1 MLGAGFRTAG
11 GPSGVNSL
19 SAESRTGGLNTR
31 TSFNS
36 LLADPEEDSRLVT
49 FYVKSDPE
57 PIFYFSGS
65 GS

>member
-1 MLGAGFRTAG
+1 M
-11 GPSGVNSL
+11 NSL